1 VWPLRLDKHRASA
14 LLCPSQPSSSST
26 LPEKDLLEVAPYNC
40 LIAPGATMEVLL
52 QLDQLLHT
60 GSTGELSA
68 DERVWI
74 VYLVQTLTSSPA
86 AFI

>member
-1 VWPLRLDKHRASA
+1 MIAPVMAEAWPAKESREASEA
-14 LLCPSQPSSSST
+14 WQASSICPSQPSSSST

-60 GSTGELSA
+60 G
-68 DERVWI
+68 R
-74 VYLVQTLTSSPA
+74 
-86 AFI
+86 

>member
-1 VWPLRLDKHRASA
+1 M
-14 LLCPSQPSSSST
+14 
-26 LPEKDLLEVAPYNC
+26 PEKDLLEVAPSTC
-40 LIAPGATMEVLL
+40 LIVPLYQGPQWKYCRNLTSSFTLEGKINEFLSASQPQPEQSLSALV
-52 QLDQLLHT
+52 
-60 GSTGELSA
+60 GELSA